1 MVVGVDVEAFPGHA
15 FGKAGIAGAVLGKA
29 VADKE
34 DAARGPARRL
44 VPERQ
49 RRAARAGKGL
59 SF

>member
-1 MVVGVDVEAFPGHA
+1 
-15 FGKAGIAGAVLGKA
+15 VLGKA